1 MVNILI
7 PAMGDSLFFKDNF
20 YPKPMIEILGK
31 TMLEKVVDNYKDIND
46 RRYIFIFNQKECNK
60 FHLDDSARIL
70 AKPKVE
76 TLILE
81 NMTEGA
87 LCSCLM
93 AIKLINNDEPLIIA
107 NCDQIIDI
115 TYTEVLEKF
124 NENKVDI
131 GVITFESVHP
141 RWSYIK
147 VERNEVIEVAEKRP
161 LSKQAIAGFYYFKR
175 GKDFIEAAKKV
186 IIKDEKYSNK
196 FYISSTINQ
205 AILLGKKIGYFSIE
219 KEKYHSFYSPQKIKE
234 YEDYIRGK
242 NENK

>member
-1 MVNILI
+1 MINILI
-7 PAMGDSLFFKDNF
+7 PTMGDSLFFKDNF

-46 RRYIFIFNQKECNK
+46 RRYIFIFSQKECNK
-60 FHLDDSARIL
+60 FYLDDSARIL

-124 NENKVDI
+124 NKNKVDI

-147 VERNEVIEVAEKRP
+147 VERDEVIEVAEKRP

-219 KEKYHSFYSPQKIKE
+219 KEKYHSFYSPHKIKE

>member
-1 MVNILI
+1 MINILI
-7 PAMGDSLFFKDNF
+7 PAMGDSLFFKDNYF
-20 YPKPMIEILGK
+20 PKPIIEIAGK
-31 TMLEKVVDNYKDIND
+31 TMLEKVIDNYNRLEQKN
-46 RRYIFIFNQKECNK
+46 YIFIFNQKDCNE

-70 AKPKVE
+70 THPN
-76 TLILE
+76 TDILILD

-93 AIKLINNDEPLIIA
+93 AIEIINNEDPLIIA
-107 NCDQIIDI
+107 NCDQIID
-115 TYTEVLEKF
+115 TDYLEVTKKFEEK
-124 NENKVDI
+124 NIEV

-147 VERNEVIEVAEKRP
+147 IEKDEVVEVAEKRP
-161 LSKQAIAGFYYFKR
+161 LSKQAIAGFYYFKK

-186 IIKDEKYSNK
+186 ILKDEKYNEK

-205 AILLGKKIGYFSIE
+205 AILLGKKIGYYNVD

>member
-1 MVNILI
+1 MINILI
-7 PAMGDSLFFKDNF
+7 PAMGDSLFFKDNYF
-20 YPKPMIEILGK
+20 PKPIIEIAGK
-31 TMLEKVVDNYKDIND
+31 TMLEKVIDNYNRLEQKN
-46 RRYIFIFNQKECNK
+46 YIFIFNRKDCNE

-70 AKPKVE
+70 TQPN
-76 TLILE
+76 TDILILE

-93 AIKLINNDEPLIIA
+93 AIEIINNEEPLIIV

-115 TYTEVLEKF
+115 DYLEVIKNFEK
-124 NENKVDI
+124 NNIEVGI
-131 GVITFESVHP
+131 ITFESVHP

-147 VERNEVIEVAEKRP
+147 IEEDEVVEVAEKRP
-161 LSKQAIAGFYYFKR
+161 LSKQAIAGFYYFKK

-186 IIKDEKYSNK
+186 ILKDEKYNEK

-205 AILLGKKIGYFSIE
+205 AILFGKKVGYYNID

-234 YEDYIRGK
+234 YEECIRGK